1 MQFSL
6 KRSFASDNN
15 AGIHPQVLKAI
26 QEANTGHAR
35 GYGSDPYTEAALQ
48 KFRDI
53 FGPGTETFFVFNGT
67 GANVVALQALTRS
80 FNAIICTEAAH
91 INEDECGA
99 PEKFTGCKLIDI
111 HCADARLD
119 VQAIQ
124 TRLKERGDE
133 HQVQQRVISLTQ
145 STEFG
150 TVYTRDRL
158 AAICEFAHGHGMY
171 VHVDGARIS
180 NAAASLGIGFKEMLR
195 DTGVDVLSFGGT
207 KNGLMLG
214 EAVVF
219 LNPELASEAK
229 FIRKQSMQLASK
241 MRYLSAQ
248 FLAFFEEDLWL
259 RNASHANAMAR
270 RLADKLSGVPQLEIV
285 HPVEANGVFCKI
297 PREMTEILQ
306 KEYFF
311 YIFDEKD
318 NVARFM
324 CSWDTQESDVDTFAA
339 FVRQTLS

>member
-1 MQFSL
+1 MQFPL

-15 AGIHPQVLKAI
+15 AAVHPQVFAAM
-26 QEANTGHAR
+26 QEANAGHAR
-35 GYGSDPYTEAALQ
+35 GYGSDPYTQAALARF
-48 KFRDI
+48 KEL
-53 FGPGTETFFVFNGT
+53 FGPDTETFFVFNGT
-67 GANVVALQALTRS
+67 GANVVALQALTRPY
-80 FNAIICTEAAH
+80 NAVICSEAAH

-111 HCADARLD
+111 HTPDAKLNVPLIQSRLR
-119 VQAIQ
+119 
-124 TRLKERGDE
+124 TRGDE
-133 HQVQQRVISLTQ
+133 HQVQQLVISLTQ

-150 TVYTRDRL
+150 TLYSCDEL
-158 AAICEFAHGHGMY
+158 AAICRFAHAHGMY

-180 NAAASLGIGFKEMLR
+180 NAAASLGVGFKEMLR

-207 KNGLMLG
+207 KNGLMMG

-219 LNPELASEAK
+219 LNPQLATELK

-248 FLAFFEEDLWL
+248 FLAFFENDLWL
-259 RNASHANAMAR
+259 HNARHANAMAG
-270 RLADKLSGVPQLEIV
+270 RLAAQLQGVPQLEIV

-297 PREMTEILQ
+297 PRELTETLQ

-311 YIFDEKD
+311 YIFDEKE

-324 CSWDTQESDVDTFAA
+324 CSWDTEESDVDAFAA
-339 FVRQTLS
+339 FVRKTLS